1 MKAFFLIAILAFI
14 SMSCHQPKWELA
26 WSDEFDAHG
35 LPDSSKW
42 NYEEGFVRN
51 NEAQNYMKARM
62 ENTRIE
68 NGTLI
73 IEARRES
80 ESDSSITSA
89 SMITKGKKDFL
100 YGRIEVKAKLP
111 TGVGTWPAIWLLGN
125 NIGEIGWPDCGEI
138 DIMENVGFDP
148 DTIHANIHTKAY
160 NHVMGTNKGNKIGVK
175 APFDDFHVYAV
186 EWFADS
192 MNFFVDDQKYFS
204 FMNEKTGNDAWP
216 FDKPHYLILNI
227 AIGGGWGGQRG
238 IDYSIFPQQMVVDY
252 VRYYEWK

>member
-1 MKAFFLIAILAFI
+1 MRTSFLFVIIALL
-14 SMSCHQPKWELA
+14 SVSCHQPKWQLT
-26 WSDEFDAHG
+26 WSDEFDTNG
-35 LPDSSKW
+35 LPDSTKW
-42 NYEEGFVRN
+42 NYEEGMVRN
-51 NEAQNYMKARM
+51 HEAQNYVTGRM

-73 IEARRES
+73 IEARLES
-80 ESDSSITSA
+80 ASDSSITSA

-111 TGVGTWPAIWLLGN
+111 SGRGTWPAIWMLGN
-125 NIGEIGWPDCGEI
+125 NISDIGWPACGEI

-160 NHVMGTNKGNKIGVK
+160 NHVIHTNKGNKIGLK
-175 APFDDFHVYAV
+175 APDEDFHIYAL

-204 FMNEKTGNDAWP
+204 FLNEKTGNDAWP
-216 FDKPHYLILNI
+216 FDKPHYLILNL
-227 AIGGGWGGQRG
+227 AIGGDWGGQQG
-238 IDYSIFPQQMVVDY
+238 IDYSIFPQEMVVDY